1 MPSLTIYGAVL
12 LFALYLL
19 NQKRQRSKLPP
30 GPPRLPII
38 GNLHQAPAEA
48 GWTTYQKWVE
58 QYGPLVAVD
67 FGGTNVIIIGD
78 YDTARDLL
86 DKRANIYSSRPRMV
100 SWHSLSSLMHEGTDL
115 CGSWRMN

>member
-1 MPSLTIYGAVL
+1 MVSSTAL
-12 LFALYLL
+12 LVVGLVFAAYIFI
-19 NQKRQRSKLPP
+19 QKKNSAKLPP

-38 GNLHQAPAEA
+38 GNLHQAPADA
-48 GWTTYQKWVE
+48 AWVTFSKWIE
-58 QYGPLVAVD
+58 QYGPLVSCD

-100 SWHSLSSLMHEGTDL
+100 SLALHCNIHT
-115 CGSWRMN
+115 